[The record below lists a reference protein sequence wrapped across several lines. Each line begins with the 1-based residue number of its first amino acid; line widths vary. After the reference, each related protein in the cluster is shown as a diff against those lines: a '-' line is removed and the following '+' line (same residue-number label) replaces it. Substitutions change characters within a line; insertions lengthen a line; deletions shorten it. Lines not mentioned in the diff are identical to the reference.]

1 MLKQPCHTLNAC
13 HTVGTNGTC
22 GASFSR
28 DHKIFAS
35 STKEATTFFSRVLGL
50 IVKAFEIRE
59 ERRSLAGLTPQQ
71 LEDIGVNQEQVRQES
86 LRAYWDLPTDRL
98 GQSQ

>member
-13 HTVGTNGTC
+13 HTVGTNGAC

-50 IVKAFEIRE
+50 IIKAFEIRE
-59 ERRSLAGLTPQQ
+59 ERRTLAGLSLEQR
-71 LEDIGVNQEQVRQES
+71 EDIGVNTEQVHQES
-86 LRAYWDLPTDRL
+86 LRAYWDLPANRL
-98 GQSQ
+98 S